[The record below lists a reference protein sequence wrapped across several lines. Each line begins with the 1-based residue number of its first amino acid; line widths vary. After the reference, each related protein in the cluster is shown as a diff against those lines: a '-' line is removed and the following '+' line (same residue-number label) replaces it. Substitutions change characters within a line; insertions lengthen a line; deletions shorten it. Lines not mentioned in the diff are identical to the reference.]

1 MKSVLSYLD
10 REEKKMRAQTDKLR
24 DALTRLKYEGR
35 IFERRNLAAT
45 QQAVK
50 RLDVVFQ
57 HHKGLQEKVLFP
69 FLGSHIPRQEPTF
82 HFLVVEHND
91 IQKNRERLVQEVGKI
106 SQKPDALAR
115 SRAYEQGI
123 YFILLF
129 EQHIDFER
137 KSVRQTLCKE
147 LTDDE
152 REMISRRFAN
162 WVKSKLE

>member
-1 MKSVLSYLD
+1 
-10 REEKKMRAQTDKLR
+10 MRAQTDKLR

-35 IFERRNLAAT
+35 IFERKNLVAA
-45 QQAVK
+45 QEAVE

-57 HHKGLQEKVLFP
+57 QHKGLQERVLFP

-82 HFLVVEHND
+82 HFLVIEHHD
-91 IQKNRERLVQEVGKI
+91 IQKNRERLVREVVKI
-106 SQKPDALAR
+106 SQKPNALAR

-123 YFILLF
+123 YYILLF

-147 LTDDE
+147 LTDEE
-152 REMISRRFAN
+152 RQMISQRFAT
-162 WVKSKLE
+162 WMKSKLD